1 MNYPGLPYN
10 GNGTSMFVTRFYKVR
25 IRRQVSPHGMMVTL
39 AHIALLFLVIK
50 CRRDSVQPKEV
61 EEMYKHESNFK
72 ELIRA
77 VKSHKVFCNR
87 EMQNI
92 SAFQ

>member
-1 MNYPGLPYN
+1 
-10 GNGTSMFVTRFYKVR
+10 
-25 IRRQVSPHGMMVTL
+25 MVTL
-39 AHIALLFLVIK
+39 AHIALLFSLIK
-50 CRRDSVQPKEV
+50 CRRDSGQPKEV
-61 EEMYKHESNFK
+61 EEMYKHYSNICSESNFK

-92 SAFQ
+92 SAFR